1 MTPFNPCAV
10 ADIIP
15 TLLRR
20 TRQGKIKGKILR
32 LFAHKSKPHLLFYSG
47 GNTNNTGSNVCLY
60 LYIKMM

>member
-15 TLLRR
+15 TLRRR

-32 LFAHKSKPHLLFYSG
+32 LFADKSKPHLLFLYGGDTKNLYSYQ
-47 GNTNNTGSNVCLY
+47 TQCH
-60 LYIKMM
+60 